1 MYKAIAAN
9 KRNTVIIIGLF
20 VALLTA
26 IAVWWGNYSGNGSSA
41 ILIVG
46 FVLLYTLFQYFM
58 AGSLAVAMSGAIQI
72 EKSDNPRLWNT
83 VENLAITEGM
93 PMPKVYVIN
102 DPAPNAFATGR
113 DPKHAIVA
121 ATTGLLEIMDDNEL
135 QGVMAHEM
143 SHVKNY
149 DIRVS
154 TIVFGLVSAIGIL
167 ADMAMRAAFWSGM
180 FGGGGRDR
188 DRNGGG
194 DNNGIGLVLILI
206 GIVASIIAFL
216 IGPLVQAAVS
226 RQREYLADAS
236 GAEITRFP
244 EGLAS
249 ALEKLGQYGRPMRKH
264 STSMAHMYIADP
276 IKPGFVERAFSTH
289 PPIPERIARLKKIGS
304 GF

>member
-9 KRNTVIIIGLF
+9 KRNTVIIITLF

-26 IAVWWGNYSGNGSSA
+26 VAVWWGNASGNGSSA
-41 ILIVG
+41 IMIVA
-46 FVLLYTLFQYFM
+46 FVAIYTLFQYFM

-72 EKSDNPRLWNT
+72 EKKDHPRLWNT
-83 VENLAITEGM
+83 VENLAISQGM
-93 PMPKVYVIN
+93 PMPKVYIIN

-121 ATTGLLEIMDDNEL
+121 ATTGMLDIMDDSEL
-135 QGVMAHEM
+135 EGVMAHEM

-154 TIVFGLVSAIGIL
+154 TIVFGLVSAIGII
-167 ADMAMRAAFWSGM
+167 ADMALRMAFWGGM

-188 DRNGGG
+188 D
-194 DNNGIGLVLILI
+194 NNSSSGLGIMLVLI

-216 IGPLVQAAVS
+216 IGPLVSAAVS

-236 GAEITRFP
+236 GAEITRYP

-249 ALEKLGQYGRPMRKH
+249 ALNKLAQYGRPMRKH
-264 STSMAHMYIADP
+264 STSMAHLYIADP
-276 IKPGFVERAFSTH
+276 VKPGIVERAFSTH
-289 PPIPERIARLKKIGS
+289 PPLPERIARLKKIGG